1 MLHIITRFEKI
12 KDCETQIPIFGSLK
26 FRQNGDQGSYSLL
39 QSLAR
44 VYKTNQ
50 ITNMNI
56 LIIDLILNLMTS
68 SSSPFDDD
76 HDDNLDRD
84 DNCKGGWSAAPT
96 IRGTML
102 PGPPA
107 LTCFVLLAHVKKF
120 HQKIVIIL
128 ITLMSVLTILFTR
141 NWRSWC
147 LLQYPCTLVTHML
160 AFWGRGSATGGYAF
174 LHRRLCLV
182 LVAKNHEYWVTR
194 EVLCYTRSRTNS

>member
-1 MLHIITRFEKI
+1 MLHIITRLEKI

-26 FRQNGDQGSYSLL
+26 FCQNGDQVSNSLL

-50 ITNMNI
+50 TTNMNI
-56 LIIDLILNLMTS
+56 SIIDLLLKLMTS

-76 HDDNLDRD
+76 HDHNNLDRD

-128 ITLMSVLTILFTR
+128 ITLMSFLTILFTR
-141 NWRSWC
+141 NWRS
-147 LLQYPCTLVTHML
+147 
-160 AFWGRGSATGGYAF
+160 
-174 LHRRLCLV
+174 
-182 LVAKNHEYWVTR
+182 
-194 EVLCYTRSRTNS
+194 

>member
-1 MLHIITRFEKI
+1 MMTRNTIIFIIITFWW
-12 KDCETQIPIFGSLK
+12 CNHHNNP
-26 FRQNGDQGSYSLL
+26 
-39 QSLAR
+39 
-44 VYKTNQ
+44 
-50 ITNMNI
+50 
-56 LIIDLILNLMTS
+56 
-68 SSSPFDDD
+68 
-76 HDDNLDRD
+76 DRD

-102 PGPPA
+102 PGPPD

-120 HQKIVIIL
+120 HQKIIL

-147 LLQYPCTLVTHML
+147 LLQYPCILVTHML
-160 AFWGRGSATGGYAF
+160 AFWGGVSATGGYTF

-194 EVLCYTRSRTNS
+194 VVLCYTRSRTNS